1 MSKVT
6 PRIMSGFMEL
16 LPQEQL
22 LFNRMFNTIRDT
34 YELFGFTPISTP
46 AIELAEVLLAKGGG
60 ETEQQIY
67 RVSTRGDKEMVLH
80 YDLTVPLARYV
91 AEHENDLTFPFRRY
105 QMQPVWRAERAQRG
119 RFREFYQCDIDIIG
133 STEPIADA
141 EVPSVIYEVFKR
153 LNIGSFTIRINNRKV
168 LNGLFAALGLT
179 EQSVTIL
186 RTVDKID
193 KLGEAAVRDELSQ
206 LGVDTSIADQILS
219 FVAIRG
225 SNAEVIETLKEL
237 KLNSLLFEEGVE
249 ELATVCRLIS
259 SLGVPEEN
267 LRIDLAIARGLD
279 YYTGTVY
286 ETVLDDYPGI
296 GSVCSGGR
304 FDNLADYYTDTSLP
318 GVGVS
323 IGLTR
328 LFYQLREAGVIT
340 ATAAAPTKVLVIKTS
355 EELTEAALA
364 LATTLREAGIST
376 EVYFAAQKLGK
387 QFKYASQ
394 LGIPMVAVL
403 GQKEADAK
411 TVTIKTLATGQE
423 EEIPQTV
430 LVSWV
435 AAKLESSV

>member
-1 MSKVT
+1 MPKVK

-22 LFNRMFNTIRDT
+22 LFNRMFNTIRET

-67 RVSTRGDKEMVLH
+67 RVSTKGDKEMVLH

-168 LNGLFAALGLT
+168 LNGLFESLGLT
-179 EQSVTIL
+179 EHSVTVL
-186 RTVDKID
+186 RIVDKIE
-193 KLGEAAVRDELSQ
+193 KLGEDTIREELSQ
-206 LGVDTSIADQILS
+206 LGIDRTVADQILS
-219 FVAIRG
+219 FVAITG
-225 SNAEVIETLKEL
+225 SNAEIIETLSGL
-237 KLNSLLFEEGVE
+237 KFDSPVFEEGVK
-249 ELATVCRLIS
+249 ELATVCRLIG
-259 SLGVPEEN
+259 SLGVPEKN

-328 LFYQLREAGVIT
+328 LFYQLREAGVIKST
-340 ATAAAPTKVLVIKTS
+340 SAAPTKVLIIKTS
-355 EELTEAALA
+355 DELTEAALA
-364 LATTLREAGIST
+364 LATTLREANIPT
-376 EVYFAAQKLGK
+376 EVYFAGQRLGK
-387 QFKYASQ
+387 QFKYANQ
-394 LGIPMVAVL
+394 LGIPLVAVL
-403 GQKEADAK
+403 GENEANAK
-411 TVTIKTLATGQE
+411 TVTIKSLDTGTE
-423 EEIPQTV
+423 EEIPQADIAT
-430 LVSWV
+430 WV
-435 AAKLESSV
+435 TNKLHSSI